1 LRSEGTELENNT
13 NDILN
18 NDERKEEAV
27 EMTKDVNDGE
37 ADDNED
43 AGSTI
48 VAVEE
53 GKFLILIDKI
63 HRQTYQT
70 LTFLTNSNQVRQ
82 RKTQWWNKVRFTRGM
97 RLFRVVEIMTK

>member
-13 NDILN
+13 DDILN

-53 GKFLILIDKI
+53 GKF
-63 HRQTYQT
+63 
-70 LTFLTNSNQVRQ
+70 
-82 RKTQWWNKVRFTRGM
+82 
-97 RLFRVVEIMTK
+97 